1 MMIGYL
7 YADGRRVAKVG
18 RLEGFQNSLSQLWQV
33 TLKKVEFDEGHDPR
47 ELFSKISMLVCITD
61 GEEIG
66 FYNEGEEISF
76 YKGQLEC
83 SMERYDGFEL
93 RMNFQRKE
101 IRKEIRKE
109 VKMEMIISENSSLRE
124 IKEFCE
130 GREDCTGCL
139 IRGEMGC
146 KVAKRPDKWDLD
158 FRQKF
163 NEDTLAWMRVMNAGL
178 DEDEVMWLGRDDV
191 GETLYW
197 KIEREGKDAS
207 RMGYLPSELFPCIQ
221 AGQRYDVR
229 KVLEESGE

>member
-1 MMIGYL
+1 MVIGYL
-7 YADGRRVAKVG
+7 YADGERVAKVG
-18 RLEGFQNSLSQLWQV
+18 RWESFQNPLNQLWQV
-33 TLKKVEFDEGHDPR
+33 TLRGVEFDEGHEPQ
-47 ELFSKISMLVCITD
+47 ELYSKFSMLLGITD

-66 FYNEGEEISF
+66 FYEKGEISF

-101 IRKEIRKE
+101 SGKEIRKE
-109 VKMEMIISENSSLRE
+109 VKMEMIINENSSLRE

-130 GREDCTGCL
+130 NREECKGCP

-146 KVAKRPDKWDLD
+146 KVGFRPDKWDLD

-163 NEDTLAWMRVMNAGL
+163 DEDTLAWMRVMSAGL
-178 DEDEVMWLGRDDV
+178 GENEVMWVGRDT
-191 GETLYW
+191 GEILYW
-197 KIEREGKDAS
+197 KVERDGKDAS
-207 RMGYLPSELFPCIQ
+207 RMGYMPRELFPCIQ
-221 AGQRYDVR
+221 VGQRYDVK